1 MGEAKRK
8 QQQAIGTP
16 EEFSVPDGM
25 VAITLDIERHNPST
39 LMLSARFLNDFVDM
53 AAAKLINRTYVS
65 VIREIALGFPSVRGR
80 DESKSEAMAIMALWS
95 VFNHPQGGKTA
106 RKAVADALRQ
116 DGKAHITWRI
126 GSTGLAISVA
136 EAFFP
141 LASVIDAQAKA
152 GDSVVVAEFE
162 AEPGAA
168 PLLH

>member
-8 QQQAIGTP
+8 QRSRTA

-25 VAITLDIERHNPST
+25 VAITLDIEHHGPST
-39 LMLSARFLNDFVDM
+39 LMLSARCLNDFVDM
-53 AAAKLINRTYVS
+53 AAAELINRTYIS
-65 VIREIALGFPSVRGR
+65 VIREIALGFPLVRGR
-80 DESKSEAMAIMALWS
+80 DEGKSEALAIMALWS
-95 VFNHPQGGKTA
+95 VFNHPQGGRTA

-152 GDSVVVAEFE
+152 GDSVVVAEFGV
-162 AEPGAA
+162 EPG
-168 PLLH
+168 PVTFMH